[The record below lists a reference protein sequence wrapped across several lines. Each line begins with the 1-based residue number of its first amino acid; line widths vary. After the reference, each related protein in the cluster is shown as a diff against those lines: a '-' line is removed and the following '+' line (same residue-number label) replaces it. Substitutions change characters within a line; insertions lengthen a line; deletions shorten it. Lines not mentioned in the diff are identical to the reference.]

1 MTETDETTPVDGR
14 SARRQRN
21 IEAALDAVFE
31 MFQEE
36 AMMPSME
43 KVAARS
49 GLSLR
54 SLYRYFADPAEMFEA
69 TIQRTLARAQ
79 ATGTI
84 DDPGHGSFDDR
95 LAVFVTTRLELHEE
109 FGAAQQA
116 AMVNAFDLAPAR
128 DQVERNRIGL
138 RTQFELQFEPEL
150 KTRTRAER
158 ERVVAAT
165 DVLTQIESIRY
176 LRHHRGFTVAE
187 TRKVLTDGVRAL
199 LAAT

>member
-1 MTETDETTPVDGR
+1 MSGPDETTPVDGR
-14 SARRQRN
+14 AARRQRN
-21 IEAALDAVFE
+21 VDVVLDTVFE
-31 MFQEE
+31 MFQED
-36 AMMPSME
+36 ALMPSME
-43 KVAARS
+43 QVAERS

-69 TIQRTLARAQ
+69 TIRRTLARAQ

-84 DDPGHGSFDDR
+84 ENPGEGTFDDR
-95 LAVFVTTRLELHEE
+95 LAVFVTTRLELHEQ

-138 RTQFELQFEPEL
+138 RTQFELQFAPEL
-150 KTRTRAER
+150 KPLSRQQR

-165 DVLTQIESIRY
+165 DVLTQLESIRY

-187 TRKVLTDGVRAL
+187 TRKILTDGVRAL
-199 LAAT
+199 LA